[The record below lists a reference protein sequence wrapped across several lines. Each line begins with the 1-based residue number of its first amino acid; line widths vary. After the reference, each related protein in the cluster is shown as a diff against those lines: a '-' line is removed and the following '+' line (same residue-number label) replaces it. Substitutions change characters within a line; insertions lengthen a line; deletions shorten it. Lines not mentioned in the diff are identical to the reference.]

1 MNLLLAIPIEA
12 RLVVVFLLG
21 TCLGTAVNW
30 AVYSLA
36 WNPRPISP
44 WSRPHPSAPRRRW
57 WDSVPVVGWLGLRR
71 EAALHGAGFWIR
83 PMAVEILAGLGLV
96 ALYWWETVN
105 FGLLLGLP
113 PQFPWLGEP
122 YTHQEFAASALLF
135 ALMLAASLIDADE
148 KIIPDEITITGT
160 LMGLFL
166 AAVWPCSVLP
176 VGWIGGIG
184 WCPIPLRL
192 TSPQPWPVAL
202 DGFPAAESLMLGLGC
217 WWLWCVGLLPR
228 TWYPRHGWCRAIG
241 LCWVRV
247 ARQRSTGRI
256 LLMGLAGS
264 ATVAIVW
271 YCDGNGYG
279 WWGLLSALVG
289 MAAGGGL
296 IWLVRV
302 IASAA
307 LHREAMGFGDVTLMA
322 MIGAF
327 LGWQPC
333 VIIFFLAPLAGVV
346 VGVLRLVF
354 CRDKEIP
361 YGPFLCLAAAFVVVY
376 WSPVWTWAA
385 PIFALGWLVPAAIL
399 CCLVL
404 MGMMLGAWRCVLGL
418 IRCYIRPR
426 Q

>member
-1 MNLLLAIPIEA
+1 MLRVAGGLDWGD
-12 RLVVVFLLG
+12 RLVPYPLATDLTPTVAGRPGWISGGRIANARPWLLVALVRRAAAADVVSAARVVPGDRAVLG
-21 TCLGTAVNW
+21 EGRSAAEHGPHLADGLGGVGDGCN
-30 AVYSLA
+30 
-36 WNPRPISP
+36 R
-44 WSRPHPSAPRRRW
+44 
-57 WDSVPVVGWLGLRR
+57 VVLRR
-71 EAALHGAGFWIR
+71 ER
-83 PMAVEILAGLGLV
+83 
-96 ALYWWETVN
+96 
-105 FGLLLGLP
+105 
-113 PQFPWLGEP
+113 
-122 YTHQEFAASALLF
+122 
-135 ALMLAASLIDADE
+135 
-148 KIIPDEITITGT
+148 
-160 LMGLFL
+160 
-166 AAVWPCSVLP
+166 
-176 VGWIGGIG
+176 
-184 WCPIPLRL
+184 LRL
-192 TSPQPWPVAL
+192 
-202 DGFPAAESLMLGLGC
+202 
-217 WWLWCVGLLPR
+217 VG
-228 TWYPRHGWCRAIG
+228 
-241 LCWVRV
+241 V
-247 ARQRSTGRI
+247 AR
-256 LLMGLAGS
+256 
-264 ATVAIVW
+264 
-271 YCDGNGYG
+271 
-279 WWGLLSALVG
+279 ALVG